1 MGRRRVLLPD
11 WVRVSCVLVLAAGL
25 SSGRGGRKM
34 RMPVAF
40 QIRNTLR
47 SLTAMLVISLA
58 APAGAV
64 DYSSWAMTGW
74 PSSYLGSSLPG
85 YGSWPL
91 TRQRSAWP
99 GALSGWS
106 TGNNLWRS
114 IPGAMGSWPL
124 NYSSLAYQQGSP
136 RSFLYQQPEFP
147 AGPYGYIQGW
157 ITPNGDFQGVM
168 KLRGNM
174 RKLMGDYYTRLYN
187 YYANYY
193 ADY

>member
-1 MGRRRVLLPD
+1 VLLQG
-11 WVRVSCVLVLAAGL
+11 WVRVSRVLVLATGL

-40 QIRNTLR
+40 RIRNTLR
-47 SLTAMLVISLA
+47 SSAALLMVSLA

-74 PSSYLGSSLPG
+74 PSSYLWSSVPG

-91 TRQRSAWP
+91 ARQWSAWP
-99 GALSGWS
+99 RALSGWS
-106 TGNNLWRS
+106 TGNNLWGS
-114 IPGAMGSWPL
+114 IPGAIRSWPL
-124 NYSSLAYQQGSP
+124 NYASLAYRQGSP

-157 ITPNGDFQGVM
+157 ITPDGDFQGVM